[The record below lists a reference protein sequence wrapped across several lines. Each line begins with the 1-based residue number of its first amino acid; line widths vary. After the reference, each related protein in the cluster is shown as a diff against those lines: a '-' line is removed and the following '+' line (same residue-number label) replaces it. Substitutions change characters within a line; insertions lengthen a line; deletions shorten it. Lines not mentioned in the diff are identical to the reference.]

1 MDGRLILAIV
11 TITLALAFYTIG
23 VWSERRANTLKRWH
37 LLCFWAGLAFDTT
50 GTLTMG
56 VIANSGMEQ
65 VAPLTALIH
74 GATGGL
80 AIALMILHA
89 IWATVVLVRGSE
101 KSKAGFH
108 KFSIV
113 VWSIW
118 LVPYFV
124 GMLFGMTST

>member
-1 MDGRLILAIV
+1 MSR
-11 TITLALAFYTIG
+11 
-23 VWSERRANTLKRWH
+23 KRSNMP
-37 LLCFWAGLAFDTT
+37 GY
-50 GTLTMG
+50 LTRNG
-56 VIANSGMEQ
+56 GKNSPEKLVIANSGTQQ
-65 VAPLTALIH
+65 VAPLTALFH
-74 GATGGL
+74 GATGAL

-89 IWATVVLVRGSE
+89 VWATVVLVRGSE

-118 LVPYFV
+118 LIPYFV